1 MKVESQL
8 KVQAMVDGELSP
20 KEMEQM
26 EALLAS
32 DCEARRLA
40 EALRGTRDLLRE
52 NEPVCVLPE
61 SGEFHWSKIA
71 REIERL
77 EAADARPARRPVM
90 AGLWRWLAPAAG
102 LAAVVAL
109 VMIKS
114 AGPSLEMAL
123 TEVHMASPDM
133 GAMTFSDQQ
142 AGVTMIWL
150 YDRSGE
156 PFTDSAATD
165 TLPPQ

>member
-1 MKVESQL
+1 MNAETQL
-8 KVQAMVDGELSP
+8 KVQALVDGELP
-20 KEMEQM
+20 AKEAAQV

-32 DCEARRLA
+32 DARARQLA
-40 EALRGTRDLLRE
+40 AALKATRDALRD
-52 NEPVCVLPE
+52 NEPPMTVPE
-61 SGEFHWSKIA
+61 SRDFYWSKIA
-71 REIERL
+71 KEIERL
-77 EAADARPARRPVM
+77 EAAEARPARRPAL
-90 AGLWRWLAPAAG
+90 AGLWRWLAPAGG
-102 LAAVVAL
+102 LAAVAAL

-133 GAMTFSDQQ
+133 GAMTFSDQE

-150 YDRSGE
+150 YDRSSE
-156 PFTDSAATD
+156 LFTDSAAAD